1 MAVNLTATGV
11 DFVSGRGKHKT
22 VELSMT
28 FADLEKWAKRCRID
42 TKKIKTETFGWAV
55 KGLKTKLRQVVTKAG
70 GVNGVPKFR
79 DFEEFTK
86 ELRAK
91 TGISGRPMGGV
102 LADEKR
108 IVSNKRNGYQVIGWP
123 DNLAAWAVKFQDGGD
138 RVAQRQLNDPGWRRA
153 IHRRGIRE
161 IPHSYVKNPRRILP
175 EPFGGF
181 VKANLKAWAKGAFY
195 KKLAKMFKKAA
206 DAAAKGGVK

>member
-1 MAVNLTATGV
+1 MAISLTSTGV

-22 VELSMT
+22 IELSMS
-28 FADLEKWAKRCRID
+28 FRSLEKWAKHCRIN
-42 TKKIKTETFGWAV
+42 TKKITTETFGWAV
-55 KGLKTKLRQVVTKAG
+55 RGLKTKLRQVVTKAG

-91 TGISGRPMGGV
+91 TGISARPMGGV

-138 RVAQRQLNDPGWRRA
+138 RVAQRQLNDPEWRRA

-181 VKANLKAWAKGAFY
+181 VKANLKAWAKGSFY

>member
-1 MAVNLTATGV
+1 MAISLTSTGV

-91 TGISGRPMGGV
+91 KGISGRPMGGV
-102 LADEKR
+102 LADEKC
-108 IVSNKRNGYQVIGWP
+108 IVSFKRNGYQVIGWP

-138 RVAQRQLNDPGWRRA
+138 RVAQRQLEDSGWRRYV
-153 IHRRGIRE
+153 HRMGIRD
-161 IPHSYVKNPRRILP
+161 IPRSYSRNPRRVLP

-195 KKLAKMFKKAA
+195 KRLAGMFKKAA

>member
-1 MAVNLTATGV
+1 MAISLTSTGV

-91 TGISGRPMGGV
+91 KGISGRPMGGV

-138 RVAQRQLNDPGWRRA
+138 RVAQRQLNDSGWRRA

-181 VKANLKAWAKGAFY
+181 VKANLKAWAKGAYY